1 MRSFVPAALLLA
13 LSATPVPAGD
23 GKARSDYILRCAGCH
38 GMTGEGT
45 VEGGV
50 PAFPGSVGAIAGL
63 EEGRTYMMHVPGVV
77 GSSLGNDQIAQVMNY
92 VLGEWSDGESP
103 LFTEEEVARRR
114 AIPVADVVAL
124 RRSVAGTLESRG
136 IYVADYPW
144 P

>member
-1 MRSFVPAALLLA
+1 MIRTVLPALLLTA
-13 LSATPVPAGD
+13 LAAPLHAGS

-50 PAFPGSVGAIAGL
+50 PAFPGSVGAIAGVDA
-63 EEGRTYMMHVPGVV
+63 GRTYMMHVPGVV
-77 GSSLGNDQIAQVMNY
+77 GASLGNAEIAAVMNY
-92 VLGEWSDGESP
+92 VLGEWSEGAAP
-103 LFTEEEVARRR
+103 FTEEEVARRR
-114 AIPVADVVAL
+114 AVPVPDVVVL
-124 RRSVAGTLESRG
+124 RRSVVEGLEADG